1 MKPLSTA
8 ALLLS
13 LSTALVAGA
22 LAPGPIAHAR
32 SVPGHWRPPV
42 TSQVHV
48 TIESADGLALPSA
61 AHRGA
66 TFVAGERGDRY
77 VIRVVNDGPDR
88 LEVVVAV
95 DGRDVITGR
104 VGDFRRDRGY
114 VVEPFGEVVIDGF
127 RRSLDEVASFRFGGV
142 RDSYTARRG
151 TPQHAGVIGVAVFR
165 ERERPH
171 GWAAPARKA
180 APSTSAPGA
189 DAGGSGRARSK
200 DEHASRQQLGT
211 EFGEDRFSPVV
222 EVPFV
227 RRDHD
232 RPDQRVR
239 VFYDSAAALRR
250 RGVAIDAWR
259 DDDRFTP
266 DPEPWPAARDDGRF
280 TPPPPGPRRW
290 Q

>member
-1 MKPLSTA
+1 MNPLRTA

-13 LSTALVAGA
+13 LSTAMVAGA
-22 LAPGPIAHAR
+22 LAPAPTAHAR
-32 SVPGHWRPPV
+32 SVAHWRPPV
-42 TSQVHV
+42 ASQVHV
-48 TIESADGLALPSA
+48 TVQDADGVALPAVS
-61 AHRGA
+61 HRGA
-66 TFVAGERGDRY
+66 TFVAGERGERY

-127 RRSLDEVASFRFGGV
+127 RRSLDEVASFRFGSV

-165 ERERPH
+165 ERERPR
-171 GWAAPARKA
+171 GWAAPRKA
-180 APSTSAPGA
+180 APATSVPGA
-189 DAGGSGRARSK
+189 DAGGSGRARTQ
-200 DEHASRQQLGT
+200 DERSNRQELGT
-211 EFGEDRFSPVV
+211 EFGEDRISPVV
-222 EVPFV
+222 EVPFA

-239 VFYDSAAALRR
+239 VFYDSAAGLRR
-250 RGVAIDAWR
+250 RGVPIDPWR
-259 DDDRFTP
+259 PDERVP
-266 DPEPWPAARDDGRF
+266 HDPEPWPAARDDGRF
-280 TPPPPGPRRW
+280 APPPPPRRW